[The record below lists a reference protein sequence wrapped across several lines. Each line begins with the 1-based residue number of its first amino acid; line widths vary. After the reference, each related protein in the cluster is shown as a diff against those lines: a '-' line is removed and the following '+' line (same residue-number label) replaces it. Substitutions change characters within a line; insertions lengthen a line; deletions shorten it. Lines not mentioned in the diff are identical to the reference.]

1 MYLSLWMRLHLDKLI
16 SKTKTFKGLHVIMFN
31 DKGTVL
37 LETIVHTNKK
47 KEKGVTKSRK
57 SKKNGQHN
65 RKGTKGQTTIYKT
78 LDRKLKIQQHE
89 H

>member
-37 LETIVHTNKK
+37 LETRVHTKK
-47 KEKGVTKSRK
+47 K
-57 SKKNGQHN
+57 
-65 RKGTKGQTTIYKT
+65 RKGGNQKPQVEEERTT
-78 LDRKLKIQQHE
+78 Q
-89 H
+89 

>member
-37 LETIVHTNKK
+37 LETIVHTKK
-47 KEKGVTKSRK
+47 K
-57 SKKNGQHN
+57 KKRG
-65 RKGTKGQTTIYKT
+65 
-78 LDRKLKIQQHE
+78 
-89 H
+89 